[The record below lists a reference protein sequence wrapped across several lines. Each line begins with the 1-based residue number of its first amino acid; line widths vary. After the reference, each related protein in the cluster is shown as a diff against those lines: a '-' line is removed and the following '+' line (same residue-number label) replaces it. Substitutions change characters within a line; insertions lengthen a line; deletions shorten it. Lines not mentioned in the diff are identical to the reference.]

1 MTVIKKCLP
10 LLNEQRSLR
19 QIGTGAI
26 VSPRESG
33 LLLLPQALGQVEMAG
48 EGGGGEKE

>member
-1 MTVIKKCLP
+1 MPAIKKCLP
-10 LLNEQRSLR
+10 LLNEQRTLR
-19 QIGTGAI
+19 QIGTAAI

-48 EGGGGEKE
+48 EGRGGQQE